1 MYRHVDGAPLN
12 GAFPVVVQFKARRE
26 KEQIMWRAKEKLR
39 ETEIVVTEDSQH
51 RLLELMRQE
60 VEKIKKEG
68 LKSPK
73 KIPSSPNKVQKCPP
87 SPSKISK
94 CPPSPKKCPNTSP
107 DKMPSP
113 SYEFFNPS
121 NVSSRYIKLCNS
133 GPENLKKSRPK
144 KICEIK

>member
-1 MYRHVDGAPLN
+1 M
-12 GAFPVVVQFKARRE
+12 VVQFKARRE

-73 KIPSSPNKVQKCPP
+73 KSPNKVQKCPPSPNKVQKCPP

-94 CPPSPKKCPNTSP
+94 FPNSLDFLPSQN
-107 DKMPSP
+107 
-113 SYEFFNPS
+113 YEYFNPS
-121 NVSSRYIKLCNS
+121 NVSSRYQNKFGI
-133 GPENLKKSRPK
+133 K
-144 KICEIK
+144 KINLTLLIFKV